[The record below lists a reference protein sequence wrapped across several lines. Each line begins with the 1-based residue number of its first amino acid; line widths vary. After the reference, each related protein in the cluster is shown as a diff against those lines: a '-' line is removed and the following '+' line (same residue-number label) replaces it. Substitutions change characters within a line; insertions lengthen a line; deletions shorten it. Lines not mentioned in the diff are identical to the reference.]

1 LSICTSRRSA
11 FRSASWSHAHRR
23 SLILG
28 NPRHIA
34 SARRSPSPSHVGC
47 TLSIFP
53 ITFKRAYACEDNGV
67 ARTVFPQ
74 YSLSSSSSLSPR
86 VCLESSL
93 VHLCP
98 SVVAHRA
105 APATALSDPKLAHLP
120 FSLQLL
126 NSSKTNF
133 LYFFIPRLRRL
144 MFCSGHLIEGK
155 LREMLSFFFSAS
167 TCFS

>member
-1 LSICTSRRSA
+1 MGLSSKMLKFVNGFVFQLDALSICTSRRSA

-86 VCLESSL
+86 VCLES
-93 VHLCP
+93 CKF
-98 SVVAHRA
+98 HRVRV
-105 APATALSDPKLAHLP
+105 TSDSRRSTSP
-120 FSLQLL
+120 FSRSSSNRSELVVVILQWL
-126 NSSKTNF
+126 NRS
-133 LYFFIPRLRRL
+133 
-144 MFCSGHLIEGK
+144 
-155 LREMLSFFFSAS
+155 
-167 TCFS
+167 